1 MDVSGNAF
9 IAGGGSGIGRACA
22 LGLARDGAS
31 GIVVADKDIEAAA
44 QVAAECKAV
53 ATAAQFRVEGLYMD
67 ISQEKSV
74 ERATDFMV
82 QNFGRIDYCV
92 NCAGI
97 GVEQP
102 RGIAEADP
110 TEFSRFLRVHVDG
123 SFFLTRSV
131 SSVMQRQEPKQVGSS
146 SSGRGVS
153 RGSIVVL
160 GSGSS
165 FVATPSMVQYTTAKH
180 AVLGLTKN
188 AALDNAVYGIRVN
201 CVCPSWAETPMVQK
215 ARDGGVDIDA
225 YVKGMVPLGRIATAE
240 EVADAVIFLCSPRS
254 SYVTGCGLIIDGGT
268 TLTCHVQS
276 SFTTDSLSQD
286 VFSIMASEKPS
297 SDLLLTSAGYVSSF
311 PAPGLRKTVRHITG
325 HNAEGKGVFLG
336 TDCGD
341 HHRII
346 GNEQAIANIIYSTKE
361 TPIELNGDVDLKY
374 AKENEPG
381 LHIHNGSVCRMID
394 FGPNVLSPM
403 HRAVS
408 LDYGVVI
415 EGEFRLI
422 LDSGEERIMRQG
434 DVSVQRASAHQWHNI
449 TGNGTLPGRM
459 MWILL
464 DCKPVLIDGKPLEEE
479 LNELQP
485 YYEGR

>member
-1 MDVSGNAF
+1 MEERLLPATFNHPLS
-9 IAGGGSGIGRACA
+9 
-22 LGLARDGAS
+22 
-31 GIVVADKDIEAAA
+31 
-44 QVAAECKAV
+44 AV
-53 ATAAQFRVEGLYMD
+53 Y
-67 ISQEKSV
+67 
-74 ERATDFMV
+74 
-82 QNFGRIDYCV
+82 
-92 NCAGI
+92 
-97 GVEQP
+97 P
-102 RGIAEADP
+102 
-110 TEFSRFLRVHVDG
+110 FSRQ
-123 SFFLTRSV
+123 FFC
-131 SSVMQRQEPKQVGSS
+131 
-146 SSGRGVS
+146 
-153 RGSIVVL
+153 
-160 GSGSS
+160 
-165 FVATPSMVQYTTAKH
+165 F
-180 AVLGLTKN
+180 
-188 AALDNAVYGIRVN
+188 
-201 CVCPSWAETPMVQK
+201 
-215 ARDGGVDIDA
+215 
-225 YVKGMVPLGRIATAE
+225 
-240 EVADAVIFLCSPRS
+240 
-254 SYVTGCGLIIDGGT
+254 
-268 TLTCHVQS
+268 
-276 SFTTDSLSQD
+276 
-286 VFSIMASEKPS
+286 IMASEQPP